1 MQTESNNGN
10 EQRLQRK
17 LDLLLQAGI
26 VLLESAADTNRIV
39 RNMKRIGAFLGFD
52 DQHLHIDVLYGS
64 ISVNYSDVAH
74 SFSKTAQTDKYTI
87 NMKALSAISK
97 LSWRAIQ
104 KDYTMTMFAKEL
116 ERIRRMKSDFPLWMV
131 TLGAALGCGGFSVC
145 FGGDWGSF
153 LPATIAGLVGFA
165 VRAMMLR
172 ERFNFY
178 MLTALSAF
186 VATLTAWAM
195 SFLFEGLTETPYHP
209 FLSCALFLV
218 PGVALINFL
227 DDMLD
232 HYPTMGIARM
242 ALAIVQVASMTFGIV
257 LAVQV
262 CGVTDFL
269 TTVSVR
275 PDHPYWVYVVTTA
288 ISAMGFG
295 MIFNVPRRVLPIV
308 ALCGVTAM
316 CTRNFLAFDLDL
328 GLIIGS
334 LAGATLASLM
344 AVRLVH
350 TVHTPNHVITI
361 PSVIPMVPGIL
372 MYRGVFGLVQ
382 TSTDIAILITSIN
395 NLITAGLIVLC
406 ISVGVAIPNIFA
418 RRWIAADRKIHLQK
432 LIEERRSRGKFV
444 NLSDFD

>member
-1 MQTESNNGN
+1 MQNDNTLT
-10 EQRLQRK
+10 EQRLLRK
-17 LDLLLQAGI
+17 LDLLLRAGI

-52 DQHLHIDVLYGS
+52 EQHLHIEVLYGS
-64 ISVNYSDVAH
+64 IKVNYSDASH
-74 SFSKTAQTDKYTI
+74 SFSKSASSDKYTI

-104 KDYTMTMFAKEL
+104 KDYTMTMFLREL
-116 ERIRRMKSDFPLWMV
+116 ERIRKMKPDYPLWMV

-153 LPATIAGLVGFA
+153 LPATLAGLCGFSF
-165 VRAMMLR
+165 RAMMLR
-172 ERFNFY
+172 ERFNFH

-186 VATLTAWAM
+186 VATLAAWLFSYFFRDYTA
-195 SFLFEGLTETPYHP
+195 TPYHP
-209 FLSCALFLV
+209 FLACALYLV

-232 HYPTMGIARM
+232 SYPNMGVARL
-242 ALAIVQVASMTFGIV
+242 ALALVQVAAMTFGIV
-257 LAVQV
+257 LAVQI
-262 CGVTDFL
+262 CGVTEFL
-269 TTVSVR
+269 TTVSMQ
-275 PDHPYWVYVVTTA
+275 PDHPYWVYAVTTG
-288 ISAMGFG
+288 ISAMGFA
-295 MIFNVPRRVLPIV
+295 MIFNVPRRVLPVV
-308 ALCGVTAM
+308 ALCGILAM
-316 CTRNFLAFDLDL
+316 CTRNFLGFDLNL
-328 GLIIGS
+328 GLVIGS
-334 LAGATLASLM
+334 LAGATLASLL

-350 TVHTPNHVITI
+350 YVHTPNHVITI

-382 TSTDIAILITSIN
+382 TSTDATLIITSLN
-395 NLITAGLIVLC
+395 NLITAALIVLC

-418 RRWIAADRKIHLQK
+418 RRWIAADRKQHLQK